1 MIRYAFKV
9 YREHG
14 LKPAVKAVRDR
25 IRQGGVLREHKK
37 RYASSIPSGEEWT
50 RQQEFVKMSGIVFR
64 TEERPSKEPEKNGV
78 YYIFRASSVRLHPSF
93 QYELAKL
100 IKEGDAPA
108 LVYTDEIRNGRLL
121 YKPDYAP
128 DNLAAH
134 NYMGNCAA
142 VRADYV
148 TEELIGRLKEWRE
161 SPGFMW
167 RLNRYLCRRITEQE
181 GTQGIA
187 HLPMALFEDGE
198 EFKEEE
204 QGRIRDERKDEVKG
218 EGEGRR
224 KGDGGG
230 EALVSILIPNCN
242 HREDLQRCIESILFL
257 TAYKNYEI
265 LVIENNSTE
274 KAIFDYYREL
284 EEGCF
289 APARVRILRCQE
301 AAGSFNYSALNNFA
315 AAQAKGE
322 LLLLLN
328 NDTKVIEPEW
338 LGSMARYAL
347 RENTGAV
354 GACLLYGDKTVQHS
368 GIVVGVGP
376 DNTAVHPNA
385 GVPFEQPGY
394 RDSIHHVQ
402 NYSAVTGACLMVR
415 RSVYEA
421 AGGLDEELAVAYNDV
436 DFCLK
441 LRRMGLLNVYTPE
454 ALLYHYESSSRGRDA
469 SGERHERFL
478 REAELFRRRWREVLA
493 AGDPY
498 YNPNLSKD
506 TPWGLKRPE

>member
-25 IRQGGVLREHKK
+25 IRQGAVFWECKK
-37 RYASSIPSGEEWT
+37 RYDSSIPSGEELAG
-50 RQQEFVKMSGIVFR
+50 QQEFVKMSGILFR
-64 TEERPSKEPEKNGV
+64 TEENPAKEPEKSRV
-78 YYIFRASSVRLHPSF
+78 YYIFRAPSVTLHPSF

-100 IKEGDAPA
+100 IGGGDDPA
-108 LVYTDEIRNGRLL
+108 LVYTDELRNGRLL

-134 NYMGNCAA
+134 NYMGNCVA

-148 TEELIGRLKEWRE
+148 TEELIGRLREWRE
-161 SPGFMW
+161 TPGFMW
-167 RLNRYLCRRITEQE
+167 LLNRYLCGRITEQE

-204 QGRIRDERKDEVKG
+204 QGKGRDETKD
-218 EGEGRR
+218 
-224 KGDGGG
+224 

-242 HREDLQRCIESILFL
+242 HRADLQRCIESILFL

-274 KAIFDYYREL
+274 KEIFDYYKEL
-284 EEGCF
+284 EEGRF

-315 AAQAKGE
+315 AAQARGE

-368 GIVVGVGP
+368 GIIVGVGP
-376 DNTAVHPNA
+376 DKTAVHPNA

-454 ALLYHYESSSRGRDA
+454 ALLYHYESRSRGRDA

-478 REAELFRRRWREVLA
+478 REAALFRSRWREVLA

-498 YNPNLSKD
+498 YNPNLSVD
-506 TPWGLKRPE
+506 IPWELKQPE